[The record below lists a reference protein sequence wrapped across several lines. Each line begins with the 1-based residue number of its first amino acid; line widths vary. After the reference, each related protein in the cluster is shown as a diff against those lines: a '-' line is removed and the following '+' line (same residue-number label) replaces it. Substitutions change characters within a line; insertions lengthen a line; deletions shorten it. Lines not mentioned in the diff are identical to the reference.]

1 MQKIKPSQSFF
12 LAFILLLSLNF
23 YACGGKK
30 QSDVENPPVEQK
42 VAVNCELWKKN
53 QMFMSAS
60 YGLAQSKGDKIF
72 INKLSILQ
80 LVTSLDLKTDTKLDE
95 LKTELI
101 DKLEHAP
108 ANQDPAYTIEFTQP
122 AISLRDRISIG
133 IQGYIDSCPL

>member
-1 MQKIKPSQSFF
+1 MQTNKTGKSFI
-12 LAFILLLSLNF
+12 LSSLLLITLLLS
-23 YACGGKK
+23 ACGGKK
-30 QSDVENPPVEQK
+30 QSDEVTPPVEQK
-42 VAVNCELWKKN
+42 AAVNCELWKKN

-80 LVTSLDLKTDTKLDE
+80 LVTSLDLKSDTKLDE

-133 IQGYIDSCPL
+133 IQGYIDSCP